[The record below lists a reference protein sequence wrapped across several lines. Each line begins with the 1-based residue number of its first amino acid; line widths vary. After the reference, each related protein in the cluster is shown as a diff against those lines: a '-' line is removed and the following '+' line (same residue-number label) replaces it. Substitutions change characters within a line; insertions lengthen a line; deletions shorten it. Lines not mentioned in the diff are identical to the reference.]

1 MAGPT
6 FGLRVACC
14 GFRVKEHSA
23 TTDRQKRID
32 NYPFINP
39 KSQISDPKSKQSQI
53 RTRLKTGGQ
62 DPKSQIEKLATR
74 IDIAFHLLFINYFK
88 NLKEKKEKITKVP
101 KNLSDKECVRQNT
114 GPERRRIKFVGSI
127 TCPAKIVENIF

>member
-1 MAGPT
+1 L
-6 FGLRVACC
+6 LRNIQQQLI
-14 GFRVKEHSA
+14 VKRESI
-23 TTDRQKRID
+23 TIPSSIRNPKFQIR
-32 NYPFINP
+32 NRNNP
-39 KSQISDPKSKQSQI
+39 KSAI

-62 DPKSQIEKLATR
+62 DPKSAIEGPATR

-114 GPERRRIKFVGSI
+114 GPERRRIKFVGPI
-127 TCPAKIVENIF
+127 TCPEKIVENIF